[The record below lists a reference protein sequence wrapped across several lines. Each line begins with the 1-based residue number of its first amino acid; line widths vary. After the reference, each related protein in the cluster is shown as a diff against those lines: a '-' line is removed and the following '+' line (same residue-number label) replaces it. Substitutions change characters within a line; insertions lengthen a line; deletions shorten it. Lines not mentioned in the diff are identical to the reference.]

1 MILWRISNFND
12 LKGLGGLRAS
22 GRWHLA
28 GQPVVYLAEHPAL
41 AFLEVLVHLEIGVV
55 EQLPMTYQLLKVE
68 APDDMTVAVLGEE
81 ALPDDWRLQTEW
93 TQSAGTEWL
102 AGGTT
107 ALLKVPSAVMPY
119 SSNLLLNP
127 AHGDAA
133 RVRILDAIQ
142 VRHDEG
148 VLALLSGGRI

>member
-1 MILWRISNFND
+1 M
-12 LKGLGGLRAS
+12 
-22 GRWHLA
+22 
-28 GQPVVYLAEHPAL
+28 
-41 AFLEVLVHLEIGVV
+41 LVNLEIGVV

-68 APDDMTVAVLGEE
+68 APDDMTGAVLGEE